1 MLKVNNKTIIR
12 EVAAA
17 TWKANKKRN
26 FLTAF
31 AIFLSTFLIATII
44 SLGMSYWTTLQER
57 QRYMSGIDYDI
68 ALSEPRDKQTKK
80 ARSMEQ
86 IKYAG
91 LLVKCAIIEKYQDKT
106 LDKARIYWADDTC
119 CKNMILPALEKYN
132 GHYPEKEN
140 ELMLSSSILKSMG
153 IKNPVSGMKLP
164 LTYYTLE
171 PSSDEALITKEFL
184 LSGWFTDYSGRGKAY
199 ASQKFYK
206 TTNVKPTDFTQGS
219 LKIKLQNPLYSEKDI
234 LAMQNKLK
242 LTDHQIIEADPDTI
256 SNFISTVIC
265 LSGMLLMVFASGYL
279 FIYNTLYISVSK
291 DIRYYGQLKT
301 VGMTSVQLKKVIN
314 RQSFINALIGI
325 PAGIA
330 AALMAAKIII
340 PKAINL
346 INPVM
351 DETMVI
357 PVNFL
362 AFGTAALFALAVN
375 KISSQKPASIAGNC
389 SPIEAI
395 RYTAVSGMSKT
406 KHLKSKKRDGGSIFA
421 MAMQNIFRDKKQAI
435 VIFTSFT
442 VAISVYLCTA
452 VYIMAN
458 DGKNILG
465 NSLNY
470 DISFQNETTL
480 EENKPLL
487 TEEKIEQLEKT
498 PGIRSVQKITSTEMV
513 VPYQENVYGNY
524 FKALYQTRYFPA
536 DTYKTDME
544 NYKKDPASPYN
555 ATRLIGIDN
564 AAFQKLNKSLGNPLN
579 KKDFTEGKTAVAIRT
594 FVEGD
599 CGMVGKT
606 VRFFLPEGT
615 EPKTEHTIKIAATGG
630 LEDNPAYFSG
640 GIVPELIVSNQYVQ
654 KLMEKPYV
662 EAVQAEYKEPY
673 SEKTEAKALFVFQQE
688 KEISH
693 TSKLE
698 RYLEMKNTET
708 KVKVLGNGIALI
720 MSLLAVLN
728 YLNMMAAS
736 VQNRSQELATL
747 ESIGMTAKQAKK
759 MLGTEGAGYA
769 AISIALSLLIGVPL
783 SYIVFQSM
791 NLYIRNTYT
800 APWGKNLLFFAIIT
814 FLCITI
820 PVLLYHKTQKA
831 SIIERLHTNE

>member
-1 MLKVNNKTIIR
+1 MLKVNNKTIIK
-12 EVAAA
+12 EVAAT

-31 AIFLSTFLIATII
+31 AIFLSTFLIAIII
-44 SLGMSYWTTLQER
+44 SLGVSYWTTLQER

-68 ALSEPRDKQTKK
+68 ALSEPRDKQAKK

-86 IKYAG
+86 VKYAG
-91 LLVKCAIIEKYQDKT
+91 LLVKCAIIEKYQDKP
-106 LDKARIYWADDTC
+106 LDKARIYWADNTC
-119 CKNMILPALEKYN
+119 WETMVLPALEKYN
-132 GHYPEKEN
+132 GHYPKREN
-140 ELMLSSSILKSMG
+140 ELMLSTSILKSMG

-171 PSSDEALITKEFL
+171 PGSDEALLTKEFL
-184 LSGWFTDYSGRGKAY
+184 LSGWFTDYSGTGKAY
-199 ASQKFYK
+199 ASKEFYK

-234 LAMQNKLK
+234 LAMQDKLK
-242 LTDHQIIEADPDTI
+242 LSDRQMIESDPDTI
-256 SNFISTVIC
+256 SNFISTVAC

-314 RQSFINALIGI
+314 RQSLKNALIGI

-346 INPVM
+346 INPIM

-362 AFGTAALFALAVN
+362 AFGTAGLFSLAVN
-375 KISSQKPASIAGNC
+375 KISSQKPAAMAGNC

-395 RYTAVSGMSKT
+395 RYTAVSSNLKI
-406 KHLKSKKRDGGSIFA
+406 KHHKSEKHSGSIYA
-421 MAMQNIFRDKKQAI
+421 MAIQNIFRDKKQAI

-442 VAISVYLCTA
+442 IAISVYLCTA
-452 VYIMAN
+452 TYILAN
-458 DGKNILG
+458 DAKNILG
-465 NSLNY
+465 NSLHY
-470 DISFQNETTL
+470 DIRFQNETTL

-564 AAFQKLNKSLGNPLN
+564 AAFQKLNKSLGNPVN

-769 AISIALSLLIGVPL
+769 AISIALSLLIGIPL

-800 APWGKNLLFFAIIT
+800 APWGKNLLFFAIVT

-831 SIIERLHTNE
+831 SIIERLHTSD